1 MVTYMMVSSS
11 GVLVPLSPS
20 RQGPSPP
27 CSAEIC
33 VVSLTEERS
42 HTPGLRPLDGGLFQ
56 KGNSISSQTRSF
68 ILEDSV
74 TLTEKTHG
82 ISSRQPSISWLKCL
96 VGLSNSLLMS
106 KVKSIY
112 LSIYLSIYINI
123 QFSSVQSLSRVR
135 LFATPW
141 TAARQASLSITN
153 SQSSLKLMCIESV
166 MPFSHLILRRLL
178 LLLHPSQHQ
187 DLFQ

>member
-112 LSIYLSIYINI
+112 LSIYLSILT
-123 QFSSVQSLSRVR
+123 FSSVQSSRSVVSDSLQPPGLQHAR
-135 LFATPW
+135 PPCPSPTPKVHSNSC
-141 TAARQASLSITN
+141 AS
-153 SQSSLKLMCIESV
+153 SQ
-166 MPFSHLILRRLL
+166 
-178 LLLHPSQHQ
+178 
-187 DLFQ
+187 

>member
-1 MVTYMMVSSS
+1 MSARGPPGIVTYMMASSS

-33 VVSLTEERS
+33 AVSLTEERS
-42 HTPGLRPLDGGLFQ
+42 HTPGLWPLDGGLFQ
-56 KGNSISSQTRSF
+56 KGNSISSQTHSF
-68 ILEDSV
+68 ILEDSI

-96 VGLSNSLLMS
+96 VGLSNPLLMS

-112 LSIYLSIYINI
+112 LSIIYIYIYINI
-123 QFSSVQSLSRVR
+123 QFSSVQSLSHVR
-135 LFATPW
+135 LFATP
-141 TAARQASLSITN
+141 
-153 SQSSLKLMCIESV
+153 
-166 MPFSHLILRRLL
+166 
-178 LLLHPSQHQ
+178 
-187 DLFQ
+187 